1 MAENE
6 DNLRPGM
13 QAPDFSLP
21 AHNGER
27 VSLSD
32 FQGEQHVVLFFM
44 REFS

>member
-1 MAENE
+1 MTENG
-6 DNLRPGM
+6 DSLRPGM

-21 AHNGER
+21 AHNGQT
-27 VSLSD
+27 VTLSD